1 MALSRTPPA
10 PASTRP
16 PSGYTRVSAAQ
27 QVSAAIA
34 AILAAA
40 EIAILQAL
48 ASAVLA
54 LLAGTVLQSLIT
66 RRLQSAVTAVLMQAR
81 ADVSAQLSLASR
93 AVRQDVQAVIGA
105 DLGPLARLLPLI
117 PAPSLAR
124 LAGDLRGADLTAAE
138 TVMLAWHRIA
148 QRVSGLDGPM
158 ARAAAQSLLDD
169 LAGSGIRAFTDR
181 AGHNWSLS
189 SYGTAASA
197 GAVGK
202 AHADMQL
209 SAYRDAG
216 IGLVIVVRKD
226 PSPPCP
232 RCAPYVGR
240 VLSLEASPGTVT
252 AVGSDGIAR
261 TTNVVATVAQ
271 ARAAGLL
278 HPSCRDSLSPFA
290 DGADLSGEI
299 PHGPAWLTAQDR
311 RYRAEQER
319 RRLERAIRTA
329 QRQHAVALS
338 PRARTQAT
346 RLVRHLRGTQSAR

>member
-10 PASTRP
+10 PASTRA
-16 PSGYTRVSAAQ
+16 PSGYTRTATAQ
-27 QVSAAIA
+27 QLSAAIA

-40 EIAILQAL
+40 EVAILQAL

-54 LLAGTVLQSLIT
+54 LLAGRVLQSLIT

-124 LAGDLRGADLTAAE
+124 LAGDLRSADLTAAE
-138 TVMLAWHRIA
+138 TVMLAWSRIA
-148 QRVSGLDGPM
+148 RRAGELDGPL

-181 AGHNWSLS
+181 AGHHWSIS
-189 SYGTAASA
+189 GYGAAASA
-197 GAVGK
+197 GAVGRS
-202 AHADMQL
+202 HADMQL
-209 SAYRDAG
+209 AAYRDAG
-216 IGLVIVVRKD
+216 IGLVIVVRSA
-226 PSPPCP
+226 PQPPCP

-240 VLSLEASPGTVT
+240 VLSLTGQTGTVT
-252 AVGSDGIAR
+252 ASDAAGNLHAATIA
-261 TTNVVATVAQ
+261 ATVAQ

-278 HPSCRDSLSPFA
+278 HPQCKDSLSPFA

-299 PHGPAWLTAQDR
+299 PHGPAWIAAQQR
-311 RYRAEQER
+311 RYSAEQEQR
-319 RRLERAIRTA
+319 RIERAIRTA
-329 QRQHAVALS
+329 QRQQAVALT
-338 PRARTQAT
+338 PQARTQAR
-346 RLVRHLRGTQSAR
+346 RLVRHLRGAQTTR